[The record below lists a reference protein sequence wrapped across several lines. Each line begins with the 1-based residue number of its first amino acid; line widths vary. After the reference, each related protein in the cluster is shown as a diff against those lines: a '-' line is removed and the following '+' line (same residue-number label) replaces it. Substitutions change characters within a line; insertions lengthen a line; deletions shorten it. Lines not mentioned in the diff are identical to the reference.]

1 MAYKNA
7 NKYQPA
13 NPGTVVGELTT
24 TPGHTMRGGGT
35 ELIKWKWNGAQWE
48 TITGNEYNRLLK
60 KGLNPTTEQLDAED
74 ELDYVTMPY
83 VPTVADKGI
92 GSLRFPSDVA
102 TSSDS
107 EFVIFDFYDYKPP
120 FQGKTSFYD
129 QNVTANGKKVTAL
142 NQTLELYNATGYAAE
157 YFKSKVYPQ
166 VLLYMPP
173 DISDT
178 FKADWEGKAFGSNT
192 AGILASAGAESVTE
206 KLAESVNTIGTAIK
220 KLPVNAAASAITQL
234 AKSITGDNLTQSDV
248 FAGISGVVR
257 NPNVEL
263 LFQKMNLRT
272 FSLSFKLAPYTK
284 EDASNIQQIIQFFKA
299 AMLPQYMLGEGDN
312 VFGYKGDLNE
322 GLQAG
327 FIKVPKVCAVSYM
340 KGGYP
345 HPYLPKYK
353 MCAITDVNVNYTP
366 DNNYAVFADGQPV
379 AVELKIDF
387 METKLVFSEDVL
399 DRRF

>member
-24 TPGHTMRGGGT
+24 TPGHAMRGGGT

-206 KLAESVNTIGTAIK
+206 KLASSVNNIGTALK